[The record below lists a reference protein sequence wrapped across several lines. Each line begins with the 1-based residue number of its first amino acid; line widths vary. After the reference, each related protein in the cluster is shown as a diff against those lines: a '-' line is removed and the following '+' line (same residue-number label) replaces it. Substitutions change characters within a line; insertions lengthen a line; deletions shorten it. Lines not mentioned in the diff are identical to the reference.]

1 MTEEEYLKRQRILED
16 AQAALQ
22 KCRKDQKA
30 GEAIPMG
37 EHIMD
42 EFETVDLEQ
51 VLESV
56 LECMKK
62 IEMLE
67 ARLAQ
72 LEAQD
77 RQGPTLPPDTQ
88 SVGIQPTSALEIS
101 SSSDEDH
108 FWALGHDSTSAESP
122 SYLTDQESVALSGPS
137 TKTLPPLRIVLP
149 IVDDYFT
156 TSNQVLPLFDRERFM
171 KMLRGWYTYP
181 AHRKPDAWAAV
192 NIVLAL
198 AQRHSYASTAEGTQN
213 MQKYINNVQSVLN
226 ELIVGEPELLV
237 LQIVLGLV
245 IVFHGA
251 SDPAPAS
258 ILVATAIRLV
268 HGLKLH
274 MKLPGEEFEPVEAM
288 QRDRV
293 FWIAYILDRD
303 CAMRMSHPPIHQ
315 DADIDVDLPAVS
327 PNDKAGLIFGYSG
340 QVFNYFRTRVQLA
353 YIQGKMY
360 AMLISVRA
368 MRLPERER
376 TQNMLRVRQMLENWE
391 NSIPEEF
398 LAENVAGVVSTD
410 LLRYMSL
417 LHYTHLQL
425 IATTHYA
432 DSHHMEWLQEV
443 LSCSKKQAPQVL
455 TEAFREM
462 LPSCWDKLVNEA
474 RVCMHLYAATP
485 ENDSALTW
493 LVSCGYLTSIMF
505 ITVNNLAVPGHP
517 CRLTDQ
523 SNVESALLLLDR
535 LIKATDDKRLKK
547 IHGACKE
554 LNEKARKVA
563 MTPPASDFFEPPGLE
578 FGDEDPLDDGRWELM
593 DASFWAT
600 SDFGQVN

>member
-1 MTEEEYLKRQRILED
+1 MLKTYRLAERWEMPYVCDALDWVVARAQDWVLYRNLWRIAEMTEEEYLKRQRILED

-22 KCRKDQKA
+22 KCRKDEKA

-42 EFETVDLEQ
+42 EFELVDLKQ

-56 LECMKK
+56 LEWSRPVMDPPKPRRVRRRKACDLCYHKKIKCDAKQPRCSGCKLYNSECTYTAPTRTTTAKPNHMKK

-88 SVGIQPTSALEIS
+88 SVGVQPTSALEIS

-181 AHRKPDAWAAV
+181 AHRKPDAGAAV

-274 MKLPGEEFEPVEAM
+274 MKLPGEDFEPVEAM
-288 QRDRV
+288 QRD
-293 FWIAYILDRD
+293 
-303 CAMRMSHPPIHQ
+303 
-315 DADIDVDLPAVS
+315 
-327 PNDKAGLIFGYSG
+327 
-340 QVFNYFRTRVQLA
+340 
-353 YIQGKMY
+353 
-360 AMLISVRA
+360 
-368 MRLPERER
+368 
-376 TQNMLRVRQMLENWE
+376 
-391 NSIPEEF
+391 
-398 LAENVAGVVSTD
+398 
-410 LLRYMSL
+410 
-417 LHYTHLQL
+417 
-425 IATTHYA
+425 
-432 DSHHMEWLQEV
+432 
-443 LSCSKKQAPQVL
+443 
-455 TEAFREM
+455 REM

-505 ITVNNLAVPGHP
+505 ITVNNLAVPEHP

-535 LIKATDDKRLKK
+535 LIKTTDDSRLKK

-563 MTPPASDFFEPPGLE
+563 MPPPASDFFEPPGLE

-593 DASFWAT
+593 DGSFWAT